1 MNTVLA
7 SSVKSGDLRLHVTEQ
22 GDPSAPAVVLVHGY
36 PDNSSIWDGVAE
48 RLAGRFRVVRYDVRG
63 CGESEA
69 PKDRRDYTLDQLA
82 ADLAAVVRAVSPT
95 SPVHLVAHDWGSIQ
109 SWHAVTD
116 PAYAEL
122 FASYTSISGPDLD
135 HIAHW
140 MRSNVRRGRM
150 GAALRQML
158 HSWYIGFFQIPVLP
172 ELAMRFPLILRRLHA
187 KPRDARNG
195 IQLYRVNMLGRLSQP
210 GERRTAV
217 PVQQIALTR
226 DAYVTPALVAAA
238 EPFCDQLWRRE
249 LPFSHWAPREHPGAI
264 AEFVSDF
271 VAHIDGAPAGRRLA
285 GARVDRPGRP
295 FAGKLVLITGAG
307 SGIGRAT
314 ALAFAEQ
321 GADVLAV
328 DIDEGSATATAD
340 TARQYVVDAH
350 ALAGDVSDAAGMLG
364 LAEKVRAEFGV
375 PDVVM
380 ANAGIGMAGP
390 FLDTD
395 EADWQRII
403 NVNLLGVV
411 HTLKAFAP
419 LLVARD
425 QGGQLVV
432 TASAAAFL
440 PWPSLAAYSTTKAA
454 VLSLAQSLRTELSPH
469 GIGVSAICPG
479 IVATN
484 ITNTT
489 RFVGQD
495 AQAELASRQR
505 TTALYAKRHYGPE
518 RVATAVVKAVRE
530 DIAVLPVTPEAHL
543 AAVGSR
549 LSPGVVRWLGRWANP
564 PK

>member
-1 MNTVLA
+1 MNTVLT

-22 GDPSAPAVVLVHGY
+22 GDPDAPTVVLVHGY

-69 PKDRRDYTLDQLA
+69 PKDRRDYSLDQLG
-82 ADLAAVVRAVSPT
+82 ADLAAVVRAVSPNA
-95 SPVHLVAHDWGSIQ
+95 PVHLVAHDGGSIQ
-109 SWHAVTD
+109 AWHAVTE
-116 PAYAEL
+116 PEYAEL

-140 MRSNVRRGRM
+140 MRATVRRGRV
-150 GAALRQML
+150 GAALRQLL
-158 HSWYIGFFQIPVLP
+158 HSWYIGFFQLPVLP
-172 ELAMRFPLILRRLHA
+172 ELAMRFPLVLHRLHA
-187 KPRDARNG
+187 KARDARNG
-195 IQLYRVNMLGRLSQP
+195 IQLYRVNMLGRLSQRT
-210 GERRTAV
+210 ERRTAV
-217 PVQQIALTR
+217 PVQQIVLTR
-226 DAYVTPALVAAA
+226 DAYVTPALVSAA
-238 EPFCDQLWRRE
+238 EPFVDRLWRRE

-264 AEFVSDF
+264 AEFVGDF
-271 VAHIDGAPAGRRLA
+271 VAHLDGAPAGRGLV
-285 GARVDRPGRP
+285 GARVDRPTRP

-328 DIDEGSATATAD
+328 DIDEGSAVATAN

-350 ALAGDVSDAAGMLG
+350 AFAGDVSDAAGMSA
-364 LAEKVRAEFGV
+364 LAEKVRTEFGV
-375 PDVVM
+375 PDIVM

-419 LLVARD
+419 LLVERD

-454 VLSLAQSLRTELSPH
+454 VLSLAQSLRTELLPH

-484 ITNTT
+484 NTNTT

-495 AQAELASRQR
+495 AQAERDSQQR
-505 TTALYAKRHYGPE
+505 TTAMYAKRHYGPE
-518 RVATAVVKAVRE
+518 RVATAVLKAVRE
-530 DIAVLPVTPEAHL
+530 NIAVLPVTPEAHL

-549 LSPGVVRWLGRWANP
+549 LSPGVVRWLGKWANP
-564 PK
+564 PR

>member
-7 SSVKSGDLRLHVTEQ
+7 SSVKSGDLRLHVTQQ
-22 GDPSAPAVVLVHGY
+22 GEPGAPTVVLVHGY

-69 PKDRRDYTLDQLA
+69 PSDRRDYTLDQLA
-82 ADLAAVVRAVSPT
+82 GDLAAVVRAVSPGG
-95 SPVHLVAHDWGSIQ
+95 PVHLVAHDWGSIQ
-109 SWHAVTD
+109 AWHAVTE

-122 FASYTSISGPDLD
+122 FASYTSISGPNLD
-135 HIAHW
+135 HVAHW
-140 MRSNVRRGRM
+140 MRTNVRRGRI
-150 GAALRQML
+150 GAALRQLL
-158 HSWYIGFFQIPVLP
+158 HSWYIGFFQLPVLP
-172 ELAMRFPLILRRLHA
+172 ELAMRFPPMLRRLHA
-187 KPRDARNG
+187 RARDARNG
-195 IQLYRVNMLGRLSQP
+195 IQLYRVNMMSRLGDRA
-210 GERRTAV
+210 ERRTAV
-217 PVQQIALTR
+217 PVQQIVLTR
-226 DAYVTPALVAAA
+226 DAYVTPALAAAA
-238 EPFCDQLWRRE
+238 EPFCDRLWRRE
-249 LPFSHWAPREHPGAI
+249 LPFTHWAPREHPAAI
-264 AEFVSDF
+264 AEFVADF
-271 VAHIDGAPAGRRLA
+271 VAHMDGAPAGRRLA
-285 GARVDRPGRP
+285 GARVDKPGRA

-307 SGIGRAT
+307 SGIGRAS

-328 DIDEGSATATAD
+328 DIDEGSAKATAE
-340 TARQYVVDAH
+340 TVRQYVVDGH
-350 ALAGDVSDAAGMLG
+350 AFVGDVSDAAGMRA

-375 PDVVM
+375 PDIVM

-390 FLDTD
+390 FLATEED
-395 EADWQRII
+395 DWQRII

-411 HTLKAFAP
+411 HTLRAFAP
-419 LLVARD
+419 LLVERD

-454 VLSLAQSLRTELSPH
+454 VLSLAQSLRTELAPH

-495 AQAELASRQR
+495 AEAERTSQR
-505 TTALYAKRHYGPE
+505 RTSAMYAKRHYGPE
-518 RVATAVVKAVRE
+518 RVADAVLKAVRE
-530 DIAVLPVTPEAHL
+530 NIAVLPVTPEAHL
-543 AAVGSR
+543 AAVGAR
-549 LSPGVVRWLGRWANP
+549 LSPGVVRGLGRWVRP
-564 PK
+564 PG

>member
-226 DAYVTPALVAAA
+226 DAYVTPALLAAA

-271 VAHIDGAPAGRRLA
+271 VAHVDGAPAGRRLA
-285 GARVDRPGRP
+285 GARVNRPGRP

-350 ALAGDVSDAAGMLG
+350 ALAGDVSDAAGMLA

>member
-1 MNTVLA
+1 MNTVLT
-7 SSVKSGDLRLHVTEQ
+7 SSVKSGDLRLNVIEQ
-22 GDPSAPAVVLVHGY
+22 GKPDAPTVVLVHGY
-36 PDNSSIWDGVAE
+36 PDNSSIWDGVAK

-63 CGESEA
+63 CGDSDA
-69 PKDRRDYTLDQLA
+69 PSDRRDYTLDQLA
-82 ADLAAVVRAVSPT
+82 GDLAAVVRAVSPHG
-95 SPVHLVAHDWGSIQ
+95 PVHLVAHDWGSIQ
-109 SWHAVTD
+109 AWHAVTE

-140 MRSNVRRGRM
+140 MRSSVRRGRV
-150 GAALRQML
+150 GAAVRQML
-158 HSWYIGFFQIPVLP
+158 HSWYIGFFQLPVLP
-172 ELAMRFPLILRRLHA
+172 ELGMRVPFLLRRLHA

-195 IQLYRVNMLGRLSQP
+195 IQLYRVNMVNRIAGRT
-210 GERRTAV
+210 ERRTSV
-217 PVQQIALTR
+217 PVQQVVLTR
-226 DAYVTPALVAAA
+226 DAYVTPALAEAA
-238 EPFCDQLWRRE
+238 EPFVDRLWRRE
-249 LPFSHWAPREHPGAI
+249 LPFTHWAPREHPGAI
-264 AEFVSDF
+264 AEFVSEF
-271 VAHIDGAPAGRRLA
+271 VAHLDGEPAGRRLA
-285 GARVDRPGRP
+285 GARVDRPGRE

-314 ALAFAEQ
+314 ALAFAER

-328 DIDEGSATATAD
+328 DVDEASAKATAD
-340 TARQYVVDAH
+340 TARQYVVEAH
-350 ALAGDVSDAAGMLG
+350 GLVGDVADAAGMVA
-364 LAEKVRAEFGV
+364 LAGRVRDEFGV

-390 FLDTD
+390 FLETE
-395 EADWQRII
+395 EADWRRII
-403 NVNLLGVV
+403 DVNLLGVV

-484 ITNTT
+484 ITRTT

-495 AQAELASRQR
+495 AQAERASQQR
-505 TTALYAKRHYGPE
+505 TTAMYAKRHYGPE
-518 RVATAVVKAVRE
+518 KVATAVVKAVRE
-530 DIAVLPVTPEAHL
+530 NIAVLPVTPEAHL

-549 LSPGVVRWLGRWANP
+549 LSPAVVRWLGRWGNP
-564 PK
+564 PG

>member
-7 SSVKSGDLRLHVTEQ
+7 SSVKSGDLRLNVIEQ
-22 GDPSAPAVVLVHGY
+22 GKPDAPTVVLVHGY

-48 RLAGRFRVVRYDVRG
+48 RLSGQFRVVRYDVRG
-63 CGESEA
+63 CGESDA
-69 PKDRRDYTLDQLA
+69 PPDRRDYTLDQLA
-82 ADLAAVVRAVSPT
+82 GDLAAVVRAVSPHA
-95 SPVHLVAHDWGSIQ
+95 PVHLVAHDWGSIQ
-109 SWHAVTD
+109 AWHAVTD

-140 MRSNVRRGRM
+140 MRSTVRRGRI
-150 GAALRQML
+150 GAAVRQLL
-158 HSWYIGFFQIPVLP
+158 HSWYIGFFQLPVLP
-172 ELAMRFPLILRRLHA
+172 ELGMRFPLLLRRLHA

-195 IQLYRVNMLGRLSQP
+195 IQLYRVNMLNRLAGRT
-210 GERRTAV
+210 ERRTSV
-217 PVQQIALTR
+217 PVQQIVLTR
-226 DAYVTPALVAAA
+226 DAYVTAALAAAA
-238 EPFCDQLWRRE
+238 EPFVERLWRRE
-249 LPFSHWAPREHPGAI
+249 LPFTHWAPREHPGAI
-264 AEFVSDF
+264 AEFVREF
-271 VAHIDGAPAGRRLA
+271 VAHLDGAPAGRRLA
-285 GARVDRPGRP
+285 GARVDKPGRP
-295 FAGKLVLITGAG
+295 FAGKTVLITGAG

-328 DIDEGSATATAD
+328 DIDEASAKATAD
-340 TARQYVVDAH
+340 TARQYVVEAH
-350 ALAGDVSDAAGMLG
+350 ALAGDVADAAGMLA
-364 LAEKVRAEFGV
+364 LADRVRAEFGV

-390 FLDTD
+390 FLETG
-395 EADWQRII
+395 EADWRRII
-403 NVNLLGVV
+403 DVNLLGVV

-419 LLVARD
+419 LLVERD

-454 VLSLAQSLRTELSPH
+454 VLSLAQSLRTELAPH

-484 ITNTT
+484 ITRTT

-495 AQAELASRQR
+495 AQAERVSQQR
-505 TTALYAKRHYGPE
+505 TTAMYAKRHYGPE
-518 RVATAVVKAVRE
+518 KVATAVVKAVRE

-549 LSPGVVRWLGRWANP
+549 LSPGVVRWLGRWGNP
-564 PK
+564 PS

>member
-1 MNTVLA
+1 MNTVLT
-7 SSVKSGDLRLHVTEQ
+7 SSVMSGDLRLHVTEQ
-22 GDPSAPAVVLVHGY
+22 GDPGAPTVVLVHGY
-36 PDNSSIWDGVAE
+36 PDNSTIWDGVAE

-63 CGESEA
+63 AGESEA
-69 PKDRRDYTLDQLA
+69 PKDRRDYSLDQLA
-82 ADLAAVVRAVSPT
+82 ADLAAVVRSVSPNA
-95 SPVHLVAHDWGSIQ
+95 PVHLVAHDWGSIQ
-109 SWHAVTD
+109 AWHAVTE
-116 PAYAEL
+116 PGYAEL

-135 HIAHW
+135 HVAHW
-140 MRSNVRRGRM
+140 MRANVRRGRI

-158 HSWYIGFFQIPVLP
+158 HSWYIGFFQLPVLP
-172 ELAMRFPLILRRLHA
+172 ELAMRFPLTLRRLHA
-187 KPRDARNG
+187 KARDARNG
-195 IQLYRVNMLGRLSQP
+195 IQLYRVNMLGRLSQRI
-210 GERRTAV
+210 ERRTTV
-217 PVQQIALTR
+217 PVQQVVLTR

-249 LPFSHWAPREHPGAI
+249 LPFTHWAPREHPGAI
-264 AEFVSDF
+264 AEFVGDF
-271 VAHIDGAPAGRRLA
+271 VAHADGAPAGRRLA
-285 GARVDRPGRP
+285 GARVDRPGRE

-314 ALAFAEQ
+314 ALAFAER

-328 DIDEGSATATAD
+328 DVDEGSAAATAD
-340 TARQYVVDAH
+340 TARQYVVEAH
-350 ALAGDVSDAAGMLG
+350 AFAGDVSDGAGMAA
-364 LAEKVRAEFGV
+364 LAAKVRAEFGV

-390 FLDTD
+390 FLETE
-395 EADWQRII
+395 EADWRRII
-403 NVNLLGVV
+403 DVNLLGVV
-411 HTLKAFAP
+411 HTLRAFAP
-419 LLVARD
+419 LLVERD

-454 VLSLAQSLRTELSPH
+454 VLSLAQSLRTELAAH

-495 AQAELASRQR
+495 ADAERVAQQR
-505 TTALYAKRHYGPE
+505 TTAMYAKRHYGPE
-518 RVATAVVKAVRE
+518 RVATAVVKAVR
-530 DIAVLPVTPEAHL
+530 DNVAVLPVTPEAHL

-549 LSPGVVRWLGRWANP
+549 LSPGVVRWLGRWADP
-564 PK
+564 SR

>member
-7 SSVKSGDLRLHVTEQ
+7 SSVMSGDLRLHVTEQ
-22 GDPSAPAVVLVHGY
+22 GDSGAAVVVLVHGY

-48 RLAGRFRVVRYDVRG
+48 RLSSRYRVVRYDVRG
-63 CGESEA
+63 CGESDA
-69 PKDRRDYTLDQLA
+69 PRDRRDYGLDQLA
-82 ADLAAVVRAVSPT
+82 ADLAAVVRAVSPGG
-95 SPVHLVAHDWGSIQ
+95 PVHLVAHDWGSIQ
-109 SWHAVTD
+109 AWHAVTD
-116 PAYAEL
+116 PDLGEL
-122 FASYTSISGPDLD
+122 FASYTSISGPNLD
-135 HIAHW
+135 HVAYWIRA
-140 MRSNVRRGRM
+140 NVRRGRV

-158 HSWYIGFFQIPVLP
+158 HSWYIGFFQLPVLP
-172 ELAMRFPLILRRLHA
+172 ELAMRFPPMLRRLHA
-187 KPRDARNG
+187 RARDARNG
-195 IQLYRVNMLGRLSQP
+195 IQLYRANMFNWLGQRT
-210 GERRTAV
+210 ERRTAV
-217 PVQQIALTR
+217 PVQQIVLTR
-226 DAYVTPALVAAA
+226 DAYVTPALAATA
-238 EPFCDQLWRRE
+238 EPFVDRLWRRE
-249 LPFSHWAPREHPGAI
+249 LPFTHWAPREHPAAI
-264 AEFVSDF
+264 AEFVGDF

-285 GARVDRPGRP
+285 GARVDKPGRS

-328 DIDEGSATATAD
+328 DIDEGSAKATAT

-350 ALAGDVSDAAGMLG
+350 ALAGDVADSAGMLA
-364 LAEKVRAEFGV
+364 LAQRVRAEFGV
-375 PDVVM
+375 PDIVM

-419 LLVARD
+419 LLVERD

-495 AQAELASRQR
+495 AETERVSQQR

-518 RVATAVVKAVRE
+518 KVATAVVKAVRE
-530 DIAVLPVTPEAHL
+530 NIAVLPVTPEARL

-549 LSPGVVRWLGRWANP
+549 LSPGVVRWLGRWGKP
-564 PK
+564 PE